1 MTIPQKNK
9 FLSVFFGVCIF
20 LSAPM
25 LLFMQ
30 SKYHGT
36 HRYTSDSRQLRLH
49 YLQSTVDVFTD
60 RAKRGNEYPEYS
72 VLLIREFLHNGD
84 KISAEAWLRRGITDW
99 RNPALAECY
108 ESLIR
113 QNVLSVPHPR
123 SFRLYLKRKAKEFQ
137 TSHE

>member
-1 MTIPQKNK
+1 MTSPQKNI
-9 FLSVFFGVCIF
+9 FLPVFFGACIF
-20 LSAPM
+20 FSAPM
-25 LLFMQ
+25 LLFLQ
-30 SKYHGT
+30 SKYHGA

-60 RAKRGNEYPEYS
+60 RAKRGKDYPEYS

-84 KISAEAWLRRGITDW
+84 RISAEAWLRRGVSHW
-99 RNPALAECY
+99 NNPALAECY

-123 SFRLYLKRKAKEFQ
+123 SFRLYLKRKAKEFRS
-137 TSHE
+137 SHE